1 MKLEVWN
8 RAGLPGTLPD
18 PISIYQNRARM
29 EMVSNDD
36 VASVNARR
44 EYVGNVTVLV
54 NQLVI
59 VDTTAAPAVKSF
71 CERIY

>member
-1 MKLEVWN
+1 
-8 RAGLPGTLPD
+8 
-18 PISIYQNRARM
+18 M

-36 VASVNARR
+36 VASVTARR
-44 EYVGNVTVLV
+44 EYVGNVTALV
-54 NQLVI
+54 NQLAI